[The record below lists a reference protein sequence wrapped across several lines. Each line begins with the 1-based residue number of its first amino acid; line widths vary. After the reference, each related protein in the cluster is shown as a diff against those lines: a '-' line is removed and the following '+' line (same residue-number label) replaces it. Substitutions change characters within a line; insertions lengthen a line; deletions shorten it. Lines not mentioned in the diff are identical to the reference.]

1 MHKCKNIVRLDWF
14 SSVDELKYYSMRSSG
29 KRSQMKIEAWEAYLQ
44 YLSSNE
50 HQSFLVL
57 ALFIILG
64 SRINA
69 PIYFENTFN
78 IKLSR
83 RTIVTMSNNQAISF
97 PTEERFARNST
108 GSVSSTSAGANTRS
122 SSSIKSSELRLVEQ
136 ASASNKNV
144 KKSSFSSAIKA
155 LAPGRIFRCVVGLY
169 ADRKL
174 FILAS
179 FHIVATLICYGKK
192 D

>member
-1 MHKCKNIVRLDWF
+1 MN
-14 SSVDELKYYSMRSSG
+14 
-29 KRSQMKIEAWEAYLQ
+29 
-44 YLSSNE
+44 
-50 HQSFLVL
+50 
-57 ALFIILG
+57 
-64 SRINA
+64 
-69 PIYFENTFN
+69 
-78 IKLSR
+78 
-83 RTIVTMSNNQAISF
+83 NNQVLSF

-108 GSVSSTSAGANTRS
+108 SSVSSTSAGANTRS

-136 ASASNKNV
+136 ASAPNKKNV

-192 D
+192 DYMLE